1 MGTAQAPAPP
11 AGWPRRKQATRK
23 RLEDTSLRLFAE
35 QGFEQTTV
43 DDLAAASG
51 VGRRTIFRYFP
62 SKNDIVFGALDERLR
77 VLAAELDAGRAG
89 GLPLPD
95 MMRRAFRVT
104 SSYQP
109 SERASLAVRIQ
120 LIATVPSLQAH
131 AALRYRAWEDTVR
144 AAVIACTGV
153 HGGVYARACAK
164 AVVAVMWAAFDT
176 WRETGAGDD
185 LAQIVDAALDVLAS
199 ASRPHPAPADRGT
212 GRSGG
217 AGCAEPLVMRAVSRA
232 WTRQAAAAR
241 AVHATATACQSA
253 ARAGRAAAAARPGTE
268 LVARRH
274 RAPRRLALPA
284 AADQPGGCRHGR
296 PRGGTA
302 RRCLTG
308 PPRRCSRAASSTSAW
323 HIPYPREARP
333 AVTSPW

>member
-1 MGTAQAPAPP
+1 MPVAPAIEVAITLGTAQAPAPP
-11 AGWPRRKQATRK
+11 GWPRRKQATRK

-35 QGFEQTTV
+35 QGFERTTV

-62 SKNDIVFGALDERLR
+62 SKKDIVFGALDERLR

-89 GLPLPD
+89 GLPLLD
-95 MMRRAFRVT
+95 IMRRAFRVT
-104 SSYQP
+104 SSYQS

-164 AVVAVMWAAFDT
+164 AVVAVMWAAFET

-185 LAQIVDAALDVLAS
+185 LVQIVDAALDVLAFGI
-199 ASRPHPAPADRGT
+199 AAP
-212 GRSGG
+212 
-217 AGCAEPLVMRAVSRA
+217 
-232 WTRQAAAAR
+232 
-241 AVHATATACQSA
+241 
-253 ARAGRAAAAARPGTE
+253 RAAAS
-268 LVARRH
+268 
-274 RAPRRLALPA
+274 
-284 AADQPGGCRHGR
+284 PGG
-296 PRGGTA
+296 GGTGA
-302 RRCLTG
+302 
-308 PPRRCSRAASSTSAW
+308 
-323 HIPYPREARP
+323 
-333 AVTSPW
+333 